1 METDSNINLIQ
12 QDYTRDNLSVLSASI
27 GIIDHC
33 NV

>member
-12 QDYTRDNLSVLSASI
+12 QDYTRDNLSVLFAII
-27 GIIDHC
+27 GIVDHC